1 VCAESLAAHKFGSPS
16 EDNLFDAVVIDEAAQ
31 ALEPATLIPLQ
42 LLKSRGTKCIM
53 VGDPKQLPATV
64 LSNVASKFLYECS
77 MFERLQRAGYP
88 ILMLTQQYRMHPEI
102 CRFPSM
108 HFYDNKLLNGVDMSS
123 KSAPFHENHH
133 LGPYV
138 FYDIVDGQE
147 HRSGD
152 SSSVCNE
159 QEAEAAVQLLRFFKK
174 RYPSEFVAG
183 RIGIITPYKRQLAVL
198 RSRFTGAFGAQVTA
212 DMEMNTVD
220 GFQGKEVDILVL
232 STVRATHSA
241 PDGVNQSRIGFV
253 ADVRRMNVALTRAKL
268 SLWVLG
274 NTRTLQRDHN
284 WGALVKDAKER
295 EVIIPVKRPYN
306 YMFGENVMEQNH
318 SENLPKNF
326 PKPDKQHSRRKEQ
339 RAETSSDRKLRKT
352 DGDVVPISSKGSE
365 SKHTRRNAKE
375 EASSQREKLVASC
388 EKVTSEETLRRSHEK
403 KEKMK
408 GREKS
413 SNPEITDANS
423 SKNENSNE
431 WKKSKKASSKL
442 DSSKRANPTDKIG
455 QQDRQINKGNASNQG
470 GVEDMISKRKQQRE
484 AVAAILN
491 SSLIPSHK
499 PKPPKRPLSPGSTA
513 GSHTRPPKAIKEST
527 KNNS

>member
-1 VCAESLAAHKFGSPS
+1 
-16 EDNLFDAVVIDEAAQ
+16 
-31 ALEPATLIPLQ
+31 
-42 LLKSRGTKCIM
+42 
-53 VGDPKQLPATV
+53 
-64 LSNVASKFLYECS
+64 
-77 MFERLQRAGYP
+77 
-88 ILMLTQQYRMHPEI
+88 
-102 CRFPSM
+102 M

-174 RYPSEFVAG
+174 RSLIILKLSIHTCFRELYDIILLTCYLDAYRYPSEFVAG

-513 GSHTRPPKAIKEST
+513 GSHTRPPKAIKGKISLHIEPLYVLPQKLICNCKLVCLNVEFHLHSSYLQSQPRTTVNKDNKQTTDFT
-527 KNNS
+527 KVISHNREPVVNFRFHG